1 MEFLTLWI
9 AFAVIGIVATISPGP
24 AFAMTVRIAVSNSR
38 KVGIIFALG
47 LGAGIAVQ
55 VSSILLGMGVIIAQS
70 VFLFNLIKY
79 AGAAYLIYIGIKGLR
94 SRKKETL
101 GVKDAAIKKDL
112 TPTAAFRQGLI
123 TNVLNPKAVVF
134 FTAVFAQFISP
145 ETTALQKIALGSTS
159 VCIEAGGFAR
169 AVGAQQRDSLA
180 TLNMQAHIA
189 QHGAALIAL
198 GDVLDHEAFGH
209 FLEMWMVGNVHVFLD
224 LTYRQLYTKCD

>member
-79 AGAAYLIYIGIKGLR
+79 AGAAYLIYIGAAERDFLEGGCLRR
-94 SRKKETL
+94 SRS
-101 GVKDAAIKKDL
+101 D
-112 TPTAAFRQGLI
+112 
-123 TNVLNPKAVVF
+123 
-134 FTAVFAQFISP
+134 
-145 ETTALQKIALGSTS
+145 
-159 VCIEAGGFAR
+159 VCIEATWFSILAIFLTNPAIKAKFTAIAHWVERTCGG
-169 AVGAQQRDSLA
+169 L
-180 TLNMQAHIA
+180 
-189 QHGAALIAL
+189 LIAL
-198 GDVLDHEAFGH
+198 GVKLA
-209 FLEMWMVGNVHVFLD
+209 VSKV
-224 LTYRQLYTKCD
+224 